1 MRSRLTFSEIIVLG
15 MACLAPWAFGSVDAW
30 AEFALA
36 LGIALLGTLAMF
48 TRPGSDAMRR
58 LICLPSLALGGL
70 VSPSHRQRLS
80 PRVS

>member
-36 LGIALLGTLAMF
+36 LGIVRGT
-48 TRPGSDAMRR
+48 PGSERSNDLM
-58 LICLPSLALGGL
+58 ALSG
-70 VSPSHRQRLS
+70 PFHK
-80 PRVS
+80 